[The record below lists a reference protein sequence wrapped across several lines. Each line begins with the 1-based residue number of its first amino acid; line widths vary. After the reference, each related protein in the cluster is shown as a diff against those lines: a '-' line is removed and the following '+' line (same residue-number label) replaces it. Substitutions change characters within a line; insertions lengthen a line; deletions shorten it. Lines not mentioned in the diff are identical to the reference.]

1 MTTVNAMIQL
11 REINSPAM
19 RPAGASDKHL
29 QRANCLCRIV
39 VGGSAEGNEIVDVF
53 QRSPLRVIFPRIGG
67 ARVKEAV
74 LINTA
79 GGIAGGDRLE
89 CDVTASAN
97 ASIAVTS
104 QTAERVY
111 RALDKP
117 THILTKLKVSDGARL
132 AWFPQ
137 ETIIF
142 NWARL
147 HRKTEVEISPGAEL
161 LALEWLVFGRAAHGE
176 QIFGGELRDRWRVK
190 KDCRLIW
197 ADTFHVGEE
206 VFPHLKRRA
215 LLGNC
220 RAIATLIYFGSE
232 LHKQLELWRDIS
244 GSLDCLCAA
253 TSVGGLIIVRLAADT
268 SSNLKIALR
277 ALLQQLGPEFGPG
290 PFRVRKMWSC

>member
-1 MTTVNAMIQL
+1 L
-11 REINSPAM
+11 
-19 RPAGASDKHL
+19 
-29 QRANCLCRIV
+29 
-39 VGGSAEGNEIVDVF
+39 
-53 QRSPLRVIFPRIGG
+53 
-67 ARVKEAV
+67 
-74 LINTA
+74 
-79 GGIAGGDRLE
+79 
-89 CDVTASAN
+89 AN

-117 THILTKLKVSDGARL
+117 ARILTKLKVSDGARL

-147 HRKTEVEISPGAEL
+147 KRETEVEISAGAEL

-176 QIFGGELRDRWRVK
+176 QILGGQLSDRWRVK
-190 KDCRLIW
+190 KDGRLIW

-215 LLGNC
+215 LLSNC
-220 RAIATLIYFGSE
+220 KAIATLIYFGP
-232 LHKQLELWRDIS
+232 QLDQRFQVLRNIS

-253 TSVGGLIIVRLAADT
+253 TSVGGLIIVRLAAET
-268 SSNLKIALR
+268 SSSLKLALR
-277 ALLQQLGPEFGPG
+277 ALMDQLGSEFGPG
-290 PFRVRKMWSC
+290 PFRVPKMWSC

>member
-1 MTTVNAMIQL
+1 MIEL
-11 REINSPAM
+11 REINSPVM
-19 RPAGASDKHL
+19 RPVSASDKHL
-29 QRANCLCRIV
+29 QRAEGLCRIV
-39 VGGSAEGNEIVDVF
+39 MGGSEEGNEIVEVF

-79 GGIAGGDRLE
+79 GGIAGGDGLE
-89 CDVTASAN
+89 CEVTAVSN

-111 RALDKP
+111 RALDEP
-117 THILTKLKVSDGARL
+117 AHILTKLKVSEGARV
-132 AWFPQ
+132 AWLPQ

-147 HRKTEVEISPGAEL
+147 QRETEVEISPGAEL

-176 QIFGGELRDRWRVK
+176 QLVGGQLRDRWRVK
-190 KDCRLIW
+190 KDGRLIW

-220 RAIATLIYFGSE
+220 KAIATLIYFGPE
-232 LHKQLELWRDIS
+232 LDKRLELLRDIS

-253 TSVGGLIIVRLAADT
+253 TSVGSLIIVRLAADT
-268 SSNLKIALR
+268 SSNLKLALR
-277 ALLQQLGPEFGPG
+277 ALIDQLGSEFGPG
-290 PFRVRKMWSC
+290 PFRVPKMWSC

>member
-1 MTTVNAMIQL
+1 MIRLQ
-11 REINSPAM
+11 EIYTSALP
-19 RPAGASDKHL
+19 RVRASDKHL
-29 QRANCLCRIV
+29 QRAQGLCRFV
-39 VGGSAEGNEIVDVF
+39 VGRSDEGNEIVDVF
-53 QRSPLRVIFPRIGG
+53 QQSPLRVIFPQVNGTG
-67 ARVKEAV
+67 VKEAV

-89 CDVTASAN
+89 CEVTALMN

-117 THILTKLKVSDGARL
+117 SRILTKLKVSDGAKL

-147 HRKTEVEISPGAEL
+147 QRETRIEISPGAEL
-161 LALEWLVFGRAAHGE
+161 VALESLVFGRAAHGE
-176 QIFGGELRDRWRVK
+176 QIVGGHLRDRWRVMQ
-190 KDCRLIW
+190 DGRLLW

-206 VFPHLKRRA
+206 VFPHLNRRA

-220 RAIATLIYFGSE
+220 KAIATLIFFGPE
-232 LHKQLELWRDIS
+232 LAKRLDLLRS
-244 GSLDCLCAA
+244 VSVSLDCLCAT
-253 TSVGGLIIVRLAADT
+253 TSVNGLIIVRLAAET
-268 SSNLKIALR
+268 SANLKFALR
-277 ALLQQLGPEFGPG
+277 TLLNEVEPEFGAG
-290 PFRVRKMWSC
+290 PFRVPKMWSC